1 MKVPGGTAKIRI
13 IVTNLKSEKFRN
25 SGIDVHTET
34 MITAQEALSGVV
46 KKVKTLNSVIDV
58 NVCFDLIYYFN
69 FEIKSRLCIM
79 NDFFCVVFN
88 FRYHQVLG
96 QGEWLS
102 WKDMAYKNP
111 IHLEIG
117 VLSFCTFEFK
127 DEI

>member
-96 QGEWLS
+96 QGE
-102 WKDMAYKNP
+102 
-111 IHLEIG
+111 
-117 VLSFCTFEFK
+117 
-127 DEI
+127 